1 MATDYT
7 GWKVPKD
14 VIIVAKECRVWNT
27 SKSCYDTDGKYQ
39 GYVVDPDNKEMLKSA
54 LDWAKWTE
62 YVQPYDQK
70 TRTYKEV
77 IEHEG
82 IEHLF
87 TNEGFT
93 LELLDSANGSSQG
106 GKLSFWNCKV
116 SKDGKEFIVGI
127 ASDYLLEILL
137 HNDFKNGV
145 CQSTLSFARCK
156 GGVGMMNKEM
166 PSYQQFLN
174 DEELRATLSKG
185 KTKKRAPGHLYS
197 TLTGGDVYFS
207 TFYCWYEPVYEK
219 AYNRYYDAFTGFR
232 KLATPKV
239 YYWQPAYNKEFT
251 KKSEYLSKYLY
262 LDDKIPARTDC
273 GLVAEIDITDEDVLR
288 NYEERTFVDDASTT
302 AVTYTTVGLST
313 SKESYILPDH
323 IRQWI
328 ISRGYKVLDE

>member
-1 MATDYT
+1 
-7 GWKVPKD
+7 
-14 VIIVAKECRVWNT
+14 
-27 SKSCYDTDGKYQ
+27 
-39 GYVVDPDNKEMLKSA
+39 
-54 LDWAKWTE
+54 
-62 YVQPYDQK
+62 
-70 TRTYKEV
+70 
-77 IEHEG
+77 
-82 IEHLF
+82 
-87 TNEGFT
+87 
-93 LELLDSANGSSQG
+93 
-106 GKLSFWNCKV
+106 
-116 SKDGKEFIVGI
+116 
-127 ASDYLLEILL
+127 
-137 HNDFKNGV
+137 
-145 CQSTLSFARCK
+145 
-156 GGVGMMNKEM
+156 MNKEM
-166 PSYQQFLN
+166 PSYQQFLK

-219 AYNRYYDAFTGFR
+219 AYNRYYDTFTGFR

-328 ISRGYKVLDE
+328 ISRGYKVLDEQRKAKLWKKPVRIVLNNIRPHAESIVSVEIFLKYFLDTVRVVTDGFVGL